1 MRQETT
7 PVLWTINS
15 YQYLSWMLCAPPQY
29 YLSLFYFYRYS
40 VILCSYSCSLT
51 QNYIILQTAQV
62 TSWCLSHDIL
72 YSTIELLN
80 SSFYILLVFIF
91 LIIATQS
98 DVSAFLSSWK
108 RSITCWCGIG
118 HANSLRWILIS
129 MLNFPPRHNKP
140 HTRSPDAPN
149 YPTGN
154 KSCRQIYNL
163 CSSNE
168 NMQNKCSIWNSR
180 AHVCYRTSHQ
190 NIDCLY
196 VYVCL
201 SVCVCGHPSW
211 DLTKSDSTVYTE
223 HIYIASI
230 NDQCNYR

>member
-1 MRQETT
+1 M
-7 PVLWTINS
+7 
-15 YQYLSWMLCAPPQY
+15 
-29 YLSLFYFYRYS
+29 
-40 VILCSYSCSLT
+40 
-51 QNYIILQTAQV
+51 
-62 TSWCLSHDIL
+62 IL

-80 SSFYILLVFIF
+80 SSFYILFVFIF

-98 DVSAFLSSWK
+98 DCLCFLSSWK
-108 RSITCWCGIG
+108 RSITRWCGIG

-140 HTRSPDAPN
+140 HTRSPNAPN
-149 YPTGN
+149 HPTGN
-154 KSCRQIYNL
+154 KSCRQTHINVAAMKT
-163 CSSNE
+163 CK
-168 NMQNKCSIWNSR
+168 NKCSIWNS
-180 AHVCYRTSHQ
+180 HICYRTSHQ

-211 DLTKSDSTVYTE
+211 DLTKSDSTVCTE
-223 HIYIASI
+223 HIHIASI